1 MDPRLLDYY
10 NRELAYL
17 RELGAEFAD
26 EYPKVAARLG
36 MKGIEVADPYVE
48 RLLEGVAFLGAR
60 VQLKMD
66 AEFPRFSQR
75 LLEVVY
81 PNYVA
86 PTPSA
91 AIVRLEPKESESSLA
106 AGYTLPRGTL
116 LRAQIPKG
124 EQTACEF
131 QTAHDVTL
139 WPLEIVEAALTGAP
153 SDLPIHR
160 YPLSSATGAGNPK
173 QVRGAIRIR
182 LRATGGVPLARL
194 GLDRLT
200 LFLSGTDD
208 VASRLYELLL
218 GRACGALVCGPE
230 RPVKW
235 CVFRPG
241 DAVVPEGF
249 DEAQALFPY
258 ETRSFQGYRLLHEYF
273 AFAQRY
279 HFVSITGLASTLQ
292 SAPGDAFDLVVL
304 LERSAVDLERIV
316 DAKQFAL
323 FATPAVN
330 LVRRRSDRLPVAPD
344 QFEHHVVIDRA
355 RPRDFEIYAI
365 SQVQGYAAGE
375 TEPLVFRPL
384 YGSLADDRGAY
395 GRYYSVRREPRRVS
409 ERARRQGTRTGY
421 IGSELFLSLVDQ
433 AEAPYQGDLRQL
445 TVEALC
451 TNRDLPLLMPLG
463 GRTDF
468 TLSVSAPV
476 ESVRV
481 LRGPSRPSPALADR
495 DITWRLISQLGLNY
509 LTLTDLDADKGAA
522 SLRRLLELY
531 AVLASG
537 DAARQVEGVQRLAL
551 RAVTR
556 RVPRPG
562 PLVFGRGIE
571 ITLTLDE
578 NTFAGA
584 GGFLLGLVL
593 DRFFARHVGL
603 NTFTETVV
611 VSLQRGEI
619 ARWMPR
625 PGERPVA

>member
-1 MDPRLLDYY
+1 MDPRLLDYF
-10 NRELAYL
+10 NRELGYL
-17 RELGAEFAD
+17 RELGAEFAE

-81 PNYVA
+81 PSYGS
-86 PTPSA
+86 PTPAA
-91 AIVRLEPKESESSLA
+91 AIVRLEPKLTEASLA
-106 AGYTLPRGTL
+106 DGYKLPRGAL

-131 QTAHDVTL
+131 QTAHEVML
-139 WPLEIVEAALTGAP
+139 WPLEIVEATLTGAP
-153 SDLPIHR
+153 SDLPINR
-160 YPLSSATGAGNPK
+160 FAMPRA
-173 QVRGAIRIR
+173 VRGAIRIR
-182 LRATGGVPLARL
+182 LRTTGSLPLGRL
-194 GLDRLT
+194 ALDRLT
-200 LFLSGTDD
+200 FFLSGTDD

-218 GRACGALVCGPE
+218 ARACGVFVCGPE
-230 RPVKW
+230 RPAKW
-235 CVFRPG
+235 CVFRSA
-241 DAVVPEGF
+241 DSVVPEGF
-249 DEAQALFPY
+249 EEAQALFPY

-273 AFAQRY
+273 AFPQRY
-279 HFVSITGLASTLQ
+279 QFVSITGLASALK
-292 SAPGDAFDLVVL
+292 SAPGDTLDVVVL
-304 LERSAVDLERIV
+304 LDRGAPDLERVV

-323 FATPAVN
+323 FCTPAVN
-330 LVRRRSDRLPVAPD
+330 LVRRRSDRLAVAPD
-344 QFEHHVVIDRA
+344 QFEHHVVMDRA
-355 RPRDFEIYAI
+355 RPRDFEIYAVT
-365 SQVQGYAAGE
+365 QALGHAAGE
-375 TEPLVFRPL
+375 TEPQVFRPL
-384 YGSLADDRGAY
+384 YGSLANDPGAY
-395 GRYYSVRREPRRVS
+395 GRYYSVRREPRLLS
-409 ERARRQGTRTGY
+409 DHARRQGPRTGY
-421 IGSELFLSLVDQ
+421 IGSEVFLSLVDQ
-433 AEAPYQGDLRQL
+433 AEAPYRGDLRQL

-468 TLSVSAPV
+468 TLTMSAPV

-481 LRGPSRPSPALADR
+481 LRGPSRPAPALADR
-495 DITWRLISQLGLNY
+495 EITWRLISQLGLNY
-509 LTLTDLDADKGAA
+509 LTLTDLDAEKGAS

-531 AVLASG
+531 AALAEG
-537 DAARQVEGVQRLAL
+537 ETARQVDGVQRLAL
-551 RAVTR
+551 RPVTR

-578 NTFAGA
+578 NAFAGA
-584 GGFLLGLVL
+584 GGFVLGLVL
-593 DRFFARHVGL
+593 ERFFARHVGL

-611 VSLQRGEI
+611 MSLQRGEI
-619 ARWMPR
+619 ARWTPR

>member
-1 MDPRLLDYY
+1 MDPRLLDYF
-10 NRELAYL
+10 NRELGYL
-17 RELGAEFAD
+17 RELGAEFAE

-81 PNYVA
+81 PSYVA
-86 PTPSA
+86 PTPAA
-91 AIVRLEPKESESSLA
+91 AIVRLDPKLAEASLA
-106 AGYTLPRGTL
+106 GGYALPRGTL

-139 WPLEIVEAALTGAP
+139 WPLEIVEASLTGAP
-153 SDLPIHR
+153 ADLPINR
-160 YPLSSATGAGNPK
+160 YAMPRA
-173 QVRGAIRIR
+173 VRGAIRIR
-182 LRATGGVPLARL
+182 LRTTGSLPLGRL
-194 GLDRLT
+194 ALDRLT
-200 LFLSGTDD
+200 FFLSGTDD
-208 VASRLYELLL
+208 VASRLFELLL
-218 GRACGALVCGPE
+218 ARACGVLVCGPE
-230 RPVKW
+230 RPAKW
-235 CVFRPG
+235 CAFRPA

-258 ETRSFQGYRLLHEYF
+258 ESRSFQGYRLLHEYF
-273 AFAQRY
+273 AFPQRY
-279 HFVSITGLASTLQ
+279 QFVSITGLASALK
-292 SAPGDAFDLVVL
+292 SAPGDTLDVVVL
-304 LERSAVDLERIV
+304 LDRGVPDLERIV

-323 FATPAVN
+323 FCTPAVN
-330 LVRRRSDRLPVAPD
+330 LVRRRSDRLAVAPD
-344 QFEHHVVIDRA
+344 QFEHHVVMDRA
-355 RPRDFEIYAI
+355 RPRDFEIYAVT
-365 SQVQGYAAGE
+365 QTLGHATGE
-375 TEPLVFRPL
+375 TEPQVFRPL
-384 YGSLADDRGAY
+384 YGSLAQDQGAY
-395 GRYYSVRREPRRVS
+395 GRYYSVRREPRLLS
-409 ERARRQGTRTGY
+409 ENARRQGARTGY
-421 IGSELFLSLVDQ
+421 IGSEVFLSLVDQ
-433 AEAPYQGDLRQL
+433 AEAPYRGDLRQL

-468 TLSVSAPV
+468 TLTMSAPV

-481 LRGPSRPSPALADR
+481 LRGPSRPAPALADR
-495 DITWRLISQLGLNY
+495 EITWRLISQLGLNY
-509 LTLTDLDADKGAA
+509 LTLTDLDAEKGAA

-531 AVLASG
+531 AALADGETS
-537 DAARQVEGVQRLAL
+537 RQVDGVQRLGL
-551 RAVTR
+551 RPVTR

-571 ITLTLDE
+571 LTVTLDE
-578 NTFAGA
+578 NAFAGA

-593 DRFFARHVGL
+593 ERFFARHVGL

-619 ARWMPR
+619 ARWTPR